1 VIPLWLRF
9 KRPTV
14 SRRALS
20 TVACAVAMTCLGGTL
35 GGLPAAAQGWWP
47 WSNENQQQRPREPVY
62 RPNQPPPAPIPG
74 TGQGGPF
81 GQPSPPGYA
90 QGQRPGGSGSN
101 ICVQL
106 EQRLVAERQSGGQSR
121 ELLPKIENEIR
132 QADRAVQQ
140 AQTQL
145 ERGECFEYFLFSK
158 SLRRTPQCLSA
169 SAQVDASRR
178 RIAELDAQR
187 QQLLGSRERSYQDDI
202 VRELARNNCGA
213 GYVAEA
219 RRLGQSSGGGLWSDE
234 EAPAP
239 GAGGQFGS
247 LPYAT
252 YRTVCVRLCDGFF
265 FPVSFSTLPN
275 HFQRDS
281 DVCSSRCAAPVDLYY
296 HQNPGSGM
304 EQAQSAKNQTPYT
317 QLKTA
322 FRYRKEYVQ
331 GCSCKEAEYV
341 PAAGEKR
348 ADGSGSVA
356 PTATAAARQTGTRVP

>member
-1 VIPLWLRF
+1 MLVIVLACLMS
-9 KRPTV
+9 V
-14 SRRALS
+14 ASLVALS
-20 TVACAVAMTCLGGTL
+20 PTAQ
-35 GGLPAAAQGWWP
+35 AQGWWP
-47 WSNENQQQRPREPVY
+47 WSNENSAPRPREPVY
-62 RPNQPPPAPIPG
+62 RPNQPPPAPMPG
-74 TGQGGPF
+74 QSGPGQNGP
-81 GQPSPPGYA
+81 GQSMPGSSGPYGSPSA
-90 QGQRPGGSGSN
+90 GQRPAGSGSN

-121 ELLPKIENEIR
+121 DMLPKLENEIR
-132 QADRAVQQ
+132 QTERGIQQ
-140 AQTQL
+140 AQGQL
-145 ERGECFEYFLFSK
+145 ERGDCFEYFLFI
-158 SLRRTPQCLSA
+158 PQCLA
-169 SAQVDASRR
+169 ANEQVESGRR
-178 RIAELDAQR
+178 KIAALDSQR

-202 VRELARNNCGA
+202 VRELARNNCGP
-213 GYVAEA
+213 GYVQEA
-219 RRLGQSSGGGLWSDE
+219 RRLNQSGGGLWSDE
-234 EAPAP
+234 EAPLP
-239 GAGGQFGS
+239 GGGGQFGS
-247 LPYAT
+247 LPFAT

-275 HFQRDS
+275 HFQRDA

-348 ADGSGSVA
+348 AEGAQPLSPG
-356 PTATAAARQTGTRVP
+356 ATAAVRQPGPRVP